1 MGLIK
6 FLANIFN
13 RKKVVEESLVI
24 YDNLDEVKDNSAEQ
38 ETAIIEEKKAEVEPL
53 TLSKSDKLIIRKI
66 NQKRKYLN
74 KAVEDSRNFH
84 NLLDDRIQDEPNSKI
99 SNLFEAEDKKQLAKI
114 KDYNNQLAIS
124 DKDAYQGIVDKA
136 TVAQLDKFIAIAK
149 SLKKNIKD
157 NMNPVVKK
165 FVGKLDI
172 SIVSTDIVKSNIKNQ
187 LLEENSK
194 QYNDFVEEVEQ
205 KNESVEA
212 KQISFLKD

>member
-6 FLANIFN
+6 FLANIF
-13 RKKVVEESLVI
+13 KKKKSDRLNLVYEEVI
-24 YDNLDEVKDNSAEQ
+24 YKSDSAEHKT
-38 ETAIIEEKKAEVEPL
+38 EIVKNDRTESEPL
-53 TLSKSDKLIIRKI
+53 TFSKSDKLIIGKI

-74 KAVEDSRNFH
+74 KAVENSRNFH
-84 NLLDDRIQDEPNSKI
+84 NLLDDRIQDEPNAKI

-136 TVAQLDKFIAIAK
+136 TIAQLDQFIAIAK
-149 SLKKNIKD
+149 SLKKNIKG
-157 NMNPVVKK
+157 NINPTVKK

-172 SIVSTDIVKSNIKNQ
+172 SIVSTDIVKLNIKNQ

-194 QYNDFVEEVEQ
+194 QYNDFVEEIE
-205 KNESVEA
+205 NNSEDTNA